1 MSRRQKRDGGANMTM
16 SHTLRADGATRHA
29 QAQPVPGIAS
39 EDYAASERTLA
50 KAFRRILPFI
60 FICYVISYLDRTNV
74 GFSALTMNKDLGL
87 TAEQFGFG
95 AGLFFVGYFLFE
107 IPSNLIMQKVGAR
120 VWIARIM
127 ITWGLFSMATAFV
140 VGPKSFAAARFL
152 LGLAE
157 AGFTPG
163 IYLYFTHWFPGKWRA
178 KVTAAFLVGIPVAN
192 MIGSPVS
199 GALLELGGLHG
210 LRSWQWLLLIEGV
223 PAVILG
229 IACLFVLADRP
240 EKAKWLSDEEK
251 SSLAK
256 RLALEQGDIGARHG
270 SNLRDAMTNWRVFVL
285 AFINFCGIVGSLGVG
300 LWMPQNHQA
309 VRRRARGR
317 RLAHSD
323 SVCNRRGSDALV
335 GTRRQSLAEPHSV
348 CGWRAGRGGPGAV
361 REHFRRHARAQ
372 TDRTVLHGE
381 RHSGFPGDLLGHS
394 IRIPHRASRCRRARA
409 HRLGGQSRRLRW
421 PVDDRRAQAGLRRL
435 HRAAARGLGRAAAR
449 CADHRVARRPRRRRR
464 RSAFGPQGVIHAFK
478 TNP

>member
-1 MSRRQKRDGGANMTM
+1 MTM
-16 SHTLRADGATRHA
+16 SQTINVARAAAERSSQHSQSFAG
-29 QAQPVPGIAS
+29 

-60 FICYVISYLDRTNV
+60 FACYVISYLDRTNV
-74 GFSALTMNKDLGL
+74 GFAALTMNKDLGL

-95 AGLFFVGYFLFE
+95 AGLFFIGYFLFE

-192 MIGSPVS
+192 MIGSPIS
-199 GALLELGGLHG
+199 GSLLQLDGLYG
-210 LRSWQWLLLIEGV
+210 FRSWQWLLLVEGL
-223 PAVILG
+223 PAVVLG
-229 IACLFVLADRP
+229 IICLFVLADRP
-240 EKAKWLSDEEK
+240 AKAKWLTEEERTV
-251 SSLAK
+251 LER
-256 RLALEQGDIGARHG
+256 RLVHEQRDIGAKHG

-300 LWMPQNHQA
+300 LWMPQIIKQFGVEHSVVGWLTAIPYAIGA
-309 VRRRARGR
+309 VVMLGWARV
-317 RLAHSD
+317 AHRSQNCIPYVA
-323 SVCNRRGSDALV
+323 SALV
-335 GTRRQSLAEPHSV
+335 VAAAALCISTFVDAPVLKLVALSFTVSGILAFQATYWAIP
-348 CGWRAGRGGPGAV
+348 
-361 REHFRRHARAQ
+361 
-372 TDRTVLHGE
+372 
-381 RHSGFPGDLLGHS
+381 SGFLT
-394 IRIPHRASRCRRARA
+394 
-409 HRLGGQSRRLRW
+409 
-421 PVDDRRAQAGLRRL
+421 
-435 HRAAARGLGRAAAR
+435 GRAAAGGLALIVSVGNLGGFVGPSMIGALKQFSGGFTAPLLAVSAVLLVGALTTAWLGDPGANAGEAALDR
-449 CADHRVARRPRRRRR
+449 EHNQAGAANGMRP
-464 RSAFGPQGVIHAFK
+464 K
-478 TNP
+478 L